1 MIEIINR
8 QRTHKI
14 DGKVW
19 RAFSERALAATAAID
34 RTATIV
40 FVSDAVIKKLNR
52 QFRGQNH
59 ATDVLS
65 FPTEAER
72 FESENQSSLGE
83 IVISA
88 ERAAVQAKQN
98 GLTFDNEVQQ
108 LILHG
113 LLHLCGYDHETDKGE
128 MNRLELKLRR
138 KLKI

>member
-1 MIEIINR
+1 MIDIINR
-8 QRTHKI
+8 QRAHKI
-14 DGKVW
+14 DSKAW

-40 FVSDAVIKKLNR
+40 FVSDAVIKRLNR
-52 QFRGQNH
+52 QFRGQNY

-65 FPTEAER
+65 FPTEPER
-72 FESENQSSLGE
+72 FESETESSLGE

-88 ERAAVQAKQN
+88 QRAAVQARRN
-98 GLTFDNEVQQ
+98 GLTFTNEVQQ

-113 LLHLCGYDHETDKGE
+113 LLHLCGYDHETDSGE

-138 KLKI
+138 KLGI